1 MLPFYI
7 RLSQFCKIKATN
19 EIILSSLIDTC
30 KSFAAITVRYSVKIQ
45 IPNYKKNIITL
56 FFTVCKNYMNIL

>member
-19 EIILSSLIDTC
+19 EIILSLLIDTC

-45 IPNYKKNIITL
+45 IPNYKKKL
-56 FFTVCKNYMNIL
+56 